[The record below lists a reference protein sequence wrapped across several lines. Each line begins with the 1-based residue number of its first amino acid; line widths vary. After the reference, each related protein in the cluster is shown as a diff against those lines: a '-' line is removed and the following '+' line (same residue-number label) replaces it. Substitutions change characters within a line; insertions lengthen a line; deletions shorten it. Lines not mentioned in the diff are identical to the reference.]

1 MIVEVRLKPGSTI
14 LYDTARQSIGNY
26 IIDNFACLETHAT
39 IPGWADIKFLEDEVD
54 HVYCAES
61 AHPSRLVPLQEVKL
75 HIHIYEIPLE
85 GEDKVSIM
93 SANPTEI
100 SSSDF
105 QNPSSNLDDESH
117 DGIQDGDVAASK
129 LELPAHR
136 LEGIWES
143 LIYEDGLKI
152 KLLNYIYSSIIFAE
166 RNVNQA
172 LIAWHRLILLHGPPG
187 TGKTSL
193 CRSLSQKIS
202 IRLSYLYQKTELIE
216 INSHSLFSKWFSESG
231 KLVQSLFLKISEML
245 EDDDMFVIVLIDE
258 VESLAGSRST
268 GTSGNEPSDALRA
281 VNALLTELDKLKH
294 RRNVLILTTSNL
306 TGSIGELWM
315 IYDAFMDRADLK
327 QYIGLPPI
335 EAIYWILRTCLNEL
349 IKVGILKP
357 KTLIDYKEVILRREE
372 FGEREEIEPSELN
385 EKVKS
390 SSLRCSMKLLKISE
404 KAKGMSGRSL
414 RRLPLLAHS
423 KILNKI
429 KLSKTKGQNQVE
441 KIRMETY
448 LDGMLRS
455 VIEDQLSIDQLGN

>member
-1 MIVEVRLKPGSTI
+1 MIVEVRLKSGSSI

-26 IIDNFACLETHAT
+26 IIDNFACLETHAD
-39 IPGWADIKFLEDEVD
+39 IPGWQDIKFLADEVD

-61 AHPSRLVPLQEVKL
+61 AHPSRLVSLQEVKL

-85 GEDKVSIM
+85 SEDKISIM

-105 QNPSSNLDDESH
+105 QNQSSNLDDESH
-117 DGIQDGDVAASK
+117 EGVQDGDVAASK
-129 LELPAHR
+129 LELPAYR

-143 LIYEDGLKI
+143 LIYEEGLKT

-202 IRLSYLYQKTELIE
+202 IRLSNLYQKTELIE

-245 EDDDMFVIVLIDE
+245 DDDDMFVIVLIDE

-306 TGSIGELWM
+306 TGSID
-315 IYDAFMDRADLK
+315 DAFMDRADLK

-349 IKVGILKP
+349 IKVGILKS
-357 KTLIDYKEVILRREE
+357 KRLIDYKEVILYREE
-372 FGEREEIEPSELN
+372 FGEEEEIKLRKVDEEVEEINQAVRSN
-385 EKVKS
+385 ERLKK
-390 SSLRCSMKLLKISE
+390 SSLRCSMKLLRISE
-404 KAKGMSGRSL
+404 KAKVRFKSTL
-414 RRLPLLAHS
+414 
-423 KILNKI
+423 
-429 KLSKTKGQNQVE
+429 
-441 KIRMETY
+441 
-448 LDGMLRS
+448 
-455 VIEDQLSIDQLGN
+455 